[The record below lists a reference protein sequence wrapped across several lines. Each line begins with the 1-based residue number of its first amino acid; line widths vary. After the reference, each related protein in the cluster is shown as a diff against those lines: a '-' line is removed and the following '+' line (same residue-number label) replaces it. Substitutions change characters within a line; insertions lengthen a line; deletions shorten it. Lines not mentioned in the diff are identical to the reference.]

1 MKYYPIWYSLK
12 VWLGSMLLGPLA
24 AALLQYCITGDQ
36 EGSAIFL
43 SLLYPPA
50 ILVVALIT
58 FFIWLIFLF
67 IIYLIIR
74 VVPELFPQ
82 KCWITFAGMALT
94 MGLFYLVAGG
104 DLHSA
109 KDGLFSPMIGYTSGI
124 TAGVWFFDLARPIVL
139 PES

>member
-1 MKYYPIWYSLK
+1 MKYHPIWYSLK
-12 VWLGSMLLGPLA
+12 VWLGSMLVGPLVA
-24 AALLQYCITGDQ
+24 AFLQYCISGNLERSTV
-36 EGSAIFL
+36 L
-43 SLLYPPA
+43 LTLLYPPA

-82 KCWITFAGMALT
+82 KCWITFTGMALT
-94 MGLFYLVAGG
+94 MGLFYLFADG

-109 KDGLFSPMIGYTSGI
+109 TDGLFSLMIGYTAGI
-124 TAGVWFFDLARPIVL
+124 AAGVWHFDLAKPIVL
-139 PES
+139 LEP